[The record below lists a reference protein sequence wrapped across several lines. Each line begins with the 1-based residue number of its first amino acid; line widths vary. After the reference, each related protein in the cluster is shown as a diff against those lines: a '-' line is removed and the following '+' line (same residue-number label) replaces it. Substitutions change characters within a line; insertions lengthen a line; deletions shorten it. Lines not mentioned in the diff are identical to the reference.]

1 MVGFNDILDI
11 GQVEDLQKIK
21 EKLLV
26 KLTKD
31 INGRFDN
38 YSSSPKTRQILLYW
52 GYELVENDLF
62 YNQNIIFSNN
72 FCSCKNELL
81 FV

>member
-1 MVGFNDILDI
+1 MKG
-11 GQVEDLQKIK
+11 K
-21 EKLLV
+21 LV

-72 FCSCKNELL
+72 FVHIKMSYYL
-81 FV
+81 FNRPEIL